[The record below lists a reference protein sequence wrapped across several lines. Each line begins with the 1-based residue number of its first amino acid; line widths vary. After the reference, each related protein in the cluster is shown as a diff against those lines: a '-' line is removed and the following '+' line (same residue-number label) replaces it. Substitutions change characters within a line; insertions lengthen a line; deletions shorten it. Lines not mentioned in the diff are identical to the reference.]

1 MAIKVLIVLDGNYR
15 FEEPAVVPDF
25 TYLTLV
31 NTLTAAGMQV
41 TRAHRDAAGDGD
53 ITDFNFAT
61 SVNLLDFDVI
71 WLIGYDGRNFPP
83 GFAGNSD
90 GSSLSNAEM
99 GAITAF
105 MDAGGGVFATGDHDS
120 IGSEMCGHIP
130 RVRVMRAWFGEGDDA
145 SPMPADFPRN
155 HTVTGVGRADTVQ
168 KNELGDYDLDDDGED
183 DGHVYFENQ
192 SDSVPQPIEPVE
204 SPAHPI
210 LRRGGEDID
219 IYPDH
224 MHEGQTLGEGELSE
238 NHYTH
243 TLPAGVAPG
252 FVEFPQIDGEREPPR
267 VVATGQGLEQ
277 TQKYGYSNTFLDEDV
292 SGEKTVNTLC
302 VYDGRK
308 VGVGRVVTG
317 STFHHYIDINL
328 TGDSRIETPEQMA
341 RTGPDAAK
349 GEGFGYE
356 GAGDTFAKIKA
367 VYVNITK
374 WLARPRPRVRLILER
389 STFSQDEVSGGSI
402 FEGVILVTVD
412 ALKPDQFPGGPID
425 SLMPSQSDLEDWAP
439 TVTVAGASGIDIE
452 PTGIDSDAP
461 GLPDQIQ
468 RFTFTYRVRFVDES
482 AFGFAEDF
490 KNFPVQASLS
500 SPAVADPLTDSA
512 WLQLVKSANPFML
525 DLAADGA
532 KTWLSSDVRVF
543 TVVAGTSKFGVD
555 LPDNASKAQAYAF
568 IREVM
573 GSISVSQF
581 ENLSIA
587 QSESALSPFA
597 ETTESGKKIYN
608 FAIARVRLSED
619 SASASQV
626 RVFFRIFTSQTT
638 AALTYKHPEGGEP
651 QEGYKRT
658 TGADPI
664 AIPGV
669 TASGNEWLSFPFF
682 SQQRTSD
689 PEDQT
694 DGDNVQNI
702 SSGGSEVSTF
712 FGALIDNNLSDPYV
726 PETPL
731 SGGPNQP
738 LSDLLMG
745 EHQCLVAQIEFAGTP
760 IPDGSRPSTS
770 DKLSQRNLAMSAVA
784 NPGLEASRLAFH
796 TFEIEAAP
804 GPITDTLWPDE
815 LLLEWLSGVP
825 DGTWTSLHI
834 PGWKA
839 EEVVALADR
848 FYPRHDIR
856 VEDAHTITV
865 PGGGTRYI
873 PVPRSLYR
881 RTGVIIAEFPL
892 GIKKGQRF
900 DLAVRQITNRQRR
913 VPAPPDRSEFIDR
926 KTAEKLV
933 AGLEKPRAKASTR
946 TNSRK
951 KMTLQGSYDLGD
963 NRTLITDL
971 SALDMAGDGAVIVT
985 HPDPKKVEEARRQS
999 GLWRET
1005 IGSFQLGVPVSVKED
1020 MLVHHLRLLS
1030 VFRWRLAKLRRS
1042 SRWHATL
1049 RYYVELMIRKVQGLG
1064 GDPFG
1069 IPVTPD
1075 GQIGDAGKP
1084 HPGGKPG
1091 HKPGEGGGVGTED
1104 PFLEPGEDDWLG
1116 ETDGLA
1122 DPDKASAWR
1131 VSGKVSGL
1139 LYDHFG
1145 DAEGFTLETYGG
1157 GHVRFFSRE
1166 AAVMQIARKAWRK
1179 RFVVTVMTVSG
1190 KSRQVRRLLVRGYPD
1205 DH

>member
-1 MAIKVLIVLDGNYR
+1 MTINVLVVLDGSYR
-15 FEEPAVVPDF
+15 FEEPAAVKDF

-41 TRAHRDAAGDGD
+41 TRAHRDANGDGD

-71 WLIGYDGRNFPP
+71 WLIGHHGRNAFP
-83 GFAGNSD
+83 
-90 GSSLSNAEM
+90 GSTAPSGDHPLTNAEM
-99 GAITAF
+99 GAITVF

-120 IGSEMCGHIP
+120 IGADMCGHIP
-130 RVRVMRAWFGEGDDA
+130 RVRTMRAWFGDGDGN

-155 HTVTGVGRADTVQ
+155 HTVVGIDRADTVQ
-168 KNELGDYDLDDDGED
+168 KNPLGNYDLNNDGSD

-192 SDSVPQPIEPVE
+192 SDSIPQPIMPLD

-210 LRRGGEDID
+210 LRRGGQDI
-219 IYPDH
+219 IVYPDH
-224 MHEGQTLGEGELSE
+224 MHEGQTLGDGDLSE
-238 NHYTH
+238 SYYTH
-243 TLPAGVAPG
+243 SLPAGVAPG
-252 FVEFPQIDGEREPPR
+252 FIEFPLAEGERETPR
-267 VVATGQGLEQ
+267 VIATGQGLEQ
-277 TQKYGYSNTFLDEDV
+277 TQKYGATNTDVDTAV
-292 SGEKTVNTLC
+292 SGPKTVNTLC

-328 TGDSRIETPEQMA
+328 TGDGDIVTPEQMD

-349 GEGFGYE
+349 GEGFGYP
-356 GAGDTFAKIKA
+356 GAEDTFADIKA
-367 VYVNITK
+367 VFVNITQ

-389 STFSQDEVSGGSI
+389 STFSQDEVSGAGV
-402 FEGVILVTVD
+402 FEGAILVTVD
-412 ALKPDQFPGGPID
+412 ALKPDQFPAGPID
-425 SLMPSQSDLEDWAP
+425 SLMPSQSALEDWAP
-439 TVTVAGASGIDIE
+439 TVTVSGASGIEIE

-482 AFGFAEDF
+482 AFGFPDDF
-490 KNFPVQASLS
+490 MNFTVLASLS

-512 WLQLVKSANPFML
+512 WLQLVKAANPFML

-543 TVVAGTSKFGVD
+543 TVVAGTSKFGVS
-555 LPDNASKAQAYAF
+555 LPDNASKAQAYTF

-573 GSISVSQF
+573 DSISVAQF
-581 ENLSIA
+581 ESLSIA

-597 ETTESGKKIYN
+597 VTTESGKKIYN

-638 AALTYKHPEGGEP
+638 AALTYQHPQGGEP

-658 TGADPI
+658 TGSDPI

-682 SQQRTSD
+682 SQQRIAD
-689 PEDQT
+689 PENQT
-694 DGDNVQNI
+694 DADNVRNI
-702 SSGGSEVSTF
+702 SSGDSEVSTF

-726 PETPL
+726 PQTPL

-738 LSDLLMG
+738 LQDLLMG

-760 IPDGSRPSTS
+760 IPNGSRPSTS

-784 NPGLEASRLAFH
+784 NPGLEASRQAFH

-815 LLLEWLSGVP
+815 LLLEWLGSVP
-825 DGTWTSLHI
+825 EGTWTSLHI
-834 PGWKA
+834 PDWQA
-839 EEVVALADR
+839 QEVVALADR

-856 VEDAHTITV
+856 VEGAHTITV

-873 PVPRSLYR
+873 PVPRSPYR
-881 RTGVIIAEFPL
+881 RTGVVIVEFPL

-900 DLAVRQITNRQRR
+900 DLAVRQVTNRQRR
-913 VPAPPDRSEFIDR
+913 VPVPPARTEFIDR

-933 AGLEKPRAKASTR
+933 ASLEKPRAKASARTR
-946 TNSRK
+946 SRK
-951 KMTLQGSYDLGD
+951 KSTMQGSYDLGD
-963 NRTLITDL
+963 NRTLITEL
-971 SALDMAGDGAVIVT
+971 SALDMAGDGALIIT
-985 HPDPKKVEEARRQS
+985 HPDPKAVEQARRQS

-1005 IGSFQLGVPVSVKED
+1005 IGSFQLGVPVSVKEE

-1030 VFRWRLAKLRRS
+1030 VFRWRLARLRRS
-1042 SRWHATL
+1042 SRWSATL
-1049 RYYVELMIRKVQGLG
+1049 RYYVELMIKKVQGLG
-1064 GDPFG
+1064 GDPFA

-1084 HPGGKPG
+1084 HPGGNAGHQPG
-1091 HKPGEGGGVGTED
+1091 DGGAHGAED

-1116 ETDGLA
+1116 ETGGVA
-1122 DPDKASAWR
+1122 DPDKSRALR
-1131 VSGKVSGL
+1131 ISGKVSGL

-1157 GHVRFFSRE
+1157 AHVRFFSRE
-1166 AAVMQIARKAWRK
+1166 AAVMQIAHKAWRK
-1179 RFVVTVMTVSG
+1179 RFVVTVMTLSG
-1190 KSRQVRRLLVRGYPD
+1190 TRRQVRRLLVRGYPD
-1205 DH
+1205 NH